1 MAMSI
6 GKAFLVIGIMATVA
20 GALLGHDCW
29 FFAVEALVKI
39 APAALLFAGTV

>member
-20 GALLGHDCW
+20 GALLWHDCW
-29 FFAVEALVKI
+29 FFAVETFVKI
-39 APAALLFAGTV
+39 APAALLMAGTV